1 MKLAVFETEQWEHD
15 ACLRLRPAYEVSCVR
30 DILDEASARIHAKAE
45 IISSFVYSQLDA
57 RVLAHFAQLRLIA
70 TRSTGYD
77 HIDLGYCQ
85 SRGIIVCNVPG
96 YGNTSVAEHVFA
108 LLLGL
113 ARKIA
118 DAAERTRRGR
128 FDQAG
133 LRGFELKGRTIAV
146 IGAGRIGM
154 RVIEIARGFSM
165 DVIAVDARPDELA
178 AQRLGFRYAS
188 LDAALGQAD
197 IVTLHVPAT
206 PETRR
211 LIAEREFALMKPG
224 AVRGHLLRRAQPLSR
239 LHQSFPIPAR
249 LLGRATEL
257 TSLNQSMH
265 YKRDRGARSLLARQ
279 LAPSQ
284 ASPHRR
290 KRMASE
296 RPSSVQASA
305 PGIVEPHAYSLV
317 GPRFVPA
324 DQRVVGSP
332 PGLGVDDKCHC
343 ASLVTTNLEKAEQA
357 LKPPGSCSFLRQQ
370 HFGLC
375 AISSSRS

>member
-15 ACLRLRPAYEVSCVR
+15 ACLHLRPAYEVSCVR
-30 DILDEASARIHAKAE
+30 DILDEASARIHAKAD

-96 YGNTSVAEHVFA
+96 YGDTSVAEHVFA

-224 AVRGHLLRRAQPLSR
+224 AVLINTARGSVVDAEALVRALAEGRLAGAGLDVMAQEAQLRDEAQIFRAGAGTNADLR
-239 LHQSFPIPAR
+239 AFVANHA
-249 LLGRATEL
+249 LLGFANVLVTPHNAYNTTEAL
-257 TSLNQSMH
+257 ARIIDTTLANIEAFA
-265 YKRDRGARSLLARQ
+265 RGAPRNVVA
-279 LAPSQ
+279 AP
-284 ASPHRR
+284 
-290 KRMASE
+290 
-296 RPSSVQASA
+296 
-305 PGIVEPHAYSLV
+305 
-317 GPRFVPA
+317 
-324 DQRVVGSP
+324 
-332 PGLGVDDKCHC
+332 
-343 ASLVTTNLEKAEQA
+343 
-357 LKPPGSCSFLRQQ
+357 
-370 HFGLC
+370 
-375 AISSSRS
+375 